1 MQGEP
6 NDILEAIIAREG
18 PLTAAQTLATTD
30 LPTEQAQNALDELL
44 AAGRVQPLD
53 VSQPAGPLL
62 TPTAWTVLRARLQDQ
77 LADYHRT
84 NPLRQGMP
92 REEMKNRLQPRSGWS
107 TRLFN
112 VIVTRTVADGA
123 ARERGSL
130 LASPD
135 FELRFSPA
143 QQTAV
148 DQLLAR
154 FDANPYTP
162 PTVKQS
168 LEVVDEGV
176 LNALI
181 DQNVLLRVAPDVLFK
196 QDAYE
201 QMVEMIRQHL
211 QTHGKITVG
220 ECRDMFGAS
229 RKYMLGL
236 LEYLDQ
242 QHLTKRE
249 GDVRVL
255 R

>member
-1 MQGEP
+1 
-6 NDILEAIIAREG
+6 
-18 PLTAAQTLATTD
+18 
-30 LPTEQAQNALDELL
+30 
-44 AAGRVQPLD
+44 
-53 VSQPAGPLL
+53 
-62 TPTAWTVLRARLQDQ
+62 LQDQ
-77 LADYHRT
+77 LAAYHRA

-112 VIVTRTVADGA
+112 AIVTRAVADGA
-123 ARERGSL
+123 VREQGSL
-130 LASPD
+130 LAAPD
-135 FELRFSPA
+135 FEVRFSPD
-143 QQTAV
+143 QQTAI

-154 FDANPYTP
+154 FATNPYTP

-168 LEVVDEGV
+168 LEVVDEDV

-181 DQNVLLRVAPDVLFK
+181 EQGVLLRVAPDVLFRLE
-196 QDAYE
+196 AYE
-201 QMVEMIRQHL
+201 QMVEMVRQHL
-211 QTHGKITVG
+211 QTHGQITLG

-242 QHLTKRE
+242 QRVTRRE